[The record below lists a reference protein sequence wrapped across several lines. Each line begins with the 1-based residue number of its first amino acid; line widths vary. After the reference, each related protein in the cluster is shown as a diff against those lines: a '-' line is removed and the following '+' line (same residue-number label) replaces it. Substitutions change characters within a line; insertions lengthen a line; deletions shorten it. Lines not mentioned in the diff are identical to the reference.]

1 MILRK
6 FFNSNSLGRK
16 WYSNRQVIVLG
27 IETSCDD
34 TAVAI
39 VGNNGH
45 IYSETII
52 RQDEHHKIVKG
63 INPRV
68 ATDLHQ
74 ENIDRAVQKAIDN
87 SKLNFSDL
95 TAIAVTRGPGIG
107 ICLEVG
113 LNKAKQLTKMHNL
126 PLIAVN
132 HMEGHALVARMT
144 QDIPFPFLALLISGG
159 HSLLIVCKG
168 IGHYLQLGTTLDDS
182 IGEAYD
188 KTARLFDLEWEGG
201 GGKALEKIARNG
213 IPGTYNFSV
222 PMKHYKNCEFSFSGL
237 KSAVK
242 REFHKI
248 QDERPVEAQDIA
260 NLSYEFQETAAKHL
274 LDRLNRAI
282 VWCKKNVPELN
293 TVVVSGGVASNE
305 ELRRKLRE
313 FGSKKRISMI
323 FPPIHLCS
331 DNGVMIAWA
340 GIENYNSSRMVFTG
354 NETDQLYYEPKWPLD
369 PTGTDY
375 FPGTFKK
382 TEKICIIECEKLIS
396 EQKYNKSIFSDAISA
411 CIQLMQYDKGI
422 HFCEEGLKLDPTE
435 KRFNQFLVK
444 ILSRLQ
450 THEIE

>member
-1 MILRK
+1 M
-6 FFNSNSLGRK
+6 
-16 WYSNRQVIVLG
+16 G

-39 VGNNGH
+39 VGSNGH

-74 ENIDRAVQKAIDN
+74 ENIDRAVQTAIDD

-113 LNKAKQLTKMHNL
+113 LNKAKQLTKAHNI

-132 HMEGHALVARMT
+132 HMEGHALVARMN

-201 GGKALEKIARNG
+201 GGKALEKIAKQGLRG
-213 IPGTYNFSV
+213 KYNFPV

-242 REFHKI
+242 REFTLI
-248 QDERPVEAQDIA
+248 QKQRPVETQDIA
-260 NLSYEFQETAAKHL
+260 NLSCGFQDAAAKHL
-274 LDRLNRAI
+274 LDRLNTAI
-282 VWCKKNVPELN
+282 TWCKKNVPQLN

-305 ELRRKLRE
+305 ELRRRLKE
-313 FGSKKRISMI
+313 FGFKKRISMV
-323 FPPIHLCS
+323 FPPVPLCS
-331 DNGVMIAWA
+331 DNGIMVAWA

-354 NETDQLYYEPKWPLD
+354 DSIDQLFYEPKWPLD

-375 FPGTFKK
+375 FPGIFKK
-382 TEKICIIECEKLIS
+382 TEKLCISECEKLIV
-396 EQKYNKSIFSDAISA
+396 EQKYNKSVFTDAISA
-411 CIQLMQYDKGI
+411 CIESMQYDKGI
-422 HFCEEGLKLDPTE
+422 RFCEEGLKLDPME
-435 KRFNQFLVK
+435 KRFKQFLVK